1 MNLMDAGRAQWKGEE
16 RVTSLT
22 GPVSTVTCAEQAT
35 AVESQ
40 LTRTW
45 VLQNQE
51 YRSETEAQD
60 QIIPLCP
67 EIFRAHHWSSQGD
80 FQESWRPSKVACTL
94 VPQEVLGTDG
104 AGSLPAKGQDL
115 EARCWVAPGL
125 RAAAPGELRCEKIGF
140 QDLGS
145 PWKETDHL
153 SA

>member
-1 MNLMDAGRAQWKGEE
+1 MEGRGAG
-16 RVTSLT
+16 VTFLT

-40 LTRTW
+40 LTRPW

-60 QIIPLCP
+60 RIILLCP
-67 EIFRAHHWSSQGD
+67 EIFRAHRWSSQGD
-80 FQESWRPSKVACTL
+80 SQESWRPSKVARTL

-104 AGSLPAKGQDL
+104 TGSLPVKGHDM
-115 EARCWVAPGL
+115 EARSWVTPGL

-153 SA
+153 RA